1 MQSRE
6 GVQYSRN
13 TSHAKKLLQNSD
25 TPSAQE
31 KPTQQQSAVQVP
43 NAAEPRVLNA
53 VEPGAPS
60 VTEPRAPVVPEPV
73 EPLRRS
79 KRPRAAPSYI
89 KDFYI

>member
-1 MQSRE
+1 MQSRK

-79 KRPRAAPSYI
+79 KRSRAAPSYI
-89 KDFYI
+89 KDFYT